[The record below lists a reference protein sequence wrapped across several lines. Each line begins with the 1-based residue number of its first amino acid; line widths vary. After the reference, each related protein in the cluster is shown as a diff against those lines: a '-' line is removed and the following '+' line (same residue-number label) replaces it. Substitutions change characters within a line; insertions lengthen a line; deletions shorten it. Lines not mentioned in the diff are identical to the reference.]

1 MRRQRVILAV
11 EGARGGAS
19 SKPKRRPDALV
30 APLQKG
36 LSMTT
41 VRHTTNGQA
50 PRKKGSIAY
59 IVEVVHSITRAAGC
73 PSQQNVSTLGRKRKF
88 ISPLTLYAK
97 GCSKN
102 FCSCVLTNTFMWS
115 YEPTL
120 RELQG
125 ERYQLGQLSLH

>member
-11 EGARGGAS
+11 EGERGGAS

-59 IVEVVHSITRAAGC
+59 IVEVVVLRAATA
-73 PSQQNVSTLGRKRKF
+73 PPAAHLNKT
-88 ISPLTLYAK
+88 
-97 GCSKN
+97 
-102 FCSCVLTNTFMWS
+102 
-115 YEPTL
+115 
-120 RELQG
+120 
-125 ERYQLGQLSLH
+125 